1 MSRYKAYSEYKDS
14 GVEWSDKLPS
24 HWGEVHLRWISEL
37 YAGGTPSKA
46 VEEYWENGSVPW
58 LNSGEVNQ
66 GLITEVSTYI
76 TEAAY
81 KNSSAK
87 WIPKNAL
94 VMALA
99 GQGKTKGMVAQL
111 AIDAT
116 CNQSMGAIV
125 PHSGNDSR
133 YLYWWLSSNY
143 QNIRNMAGGDLRDG
157 LNLELLGDIGCP
169 IPSEEEKLPIA
180 AFLDHE
186 TAKIDALIEK
196 QRRLI
201 ELLKEKRQAVIS
213 HAVTKGLNPNAPM
226 KDSGVEWLGE
236 VPAHWV
242 VTQLKFNTLEMQT
255 GPFGSQLHAEDYVD
269 DGIPLV
275 NPAHM
280 VEGKIVPDPQVTVDE
295 QTWQRL
301 SRHGLKSG
309 ELIFARRGELG
320 RCAVVTKV
328 EEGWLC
334 GTGSLKAK
342 LSDRLIPEYSY
353 LLITSEGVVSELSL
367 ESKGSTMDNLNTETL
382 GRVRLPVPPRQEQTD
397 ILEYVNLAAGK
408 FGTLIDNAES
418 AISLMQ
424 ERRTALISA
433 AVTGKI
439 DVRDWQGELDDSI
452 RAGINEADA
461 GDFASSDEV
470 AATFAKYG
478 A

>member
-1 MSRYKAYSEYKDS
+1 M
-14 GVEWSDKLPS
+14 
-24 HWGEVHLRWISEL
+24 
-37 YAGGTPSKA
+37 GGIK
-46 VEEYWENGSVPW
+46 
-58 LNSGEVNQ
+58 
-66 GLITEVSTYI
+66 
-76 TEAAY
+76 
-81 KNSSAK
+81 
-87 WIPKNAL
+87 
-94 VMALA
+94 
-99 GQGKTKGMVAQL
+99 
-111 AIDAT
+111 
-116 CNQSMGAIV
+116 
-125 PHSGNDSR
+125 
-133 YLYWWLSSNY
+133 
-143 QNIRNMAGGDLRDG
+143 
-157 LNLELLGDIGCP
+157 IGCP
-169 IPSEEEKLPIA
+169 DSAGLENIV

-186 TAKIDALIEK
+186 TAKIDALIVK
-196 QRRLI
+196 QQRLI